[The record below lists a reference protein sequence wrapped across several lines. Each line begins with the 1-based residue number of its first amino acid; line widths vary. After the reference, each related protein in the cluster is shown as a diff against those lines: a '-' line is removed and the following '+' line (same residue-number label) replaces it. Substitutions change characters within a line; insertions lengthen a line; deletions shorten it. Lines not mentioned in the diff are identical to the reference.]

1 MFHKEISEQVG
12 GDKLSGADTPTSI
25 SIMLN
30 KLDSIS
36 KEIQSIRADNSN
48 ILITVNSYKE
58 DLNKLILNIENKVK
72 FQEAEI
78 VRIKKVNTLLKK

>member
-12 GDKLSGADTPTSI
+12 GDKLSGGDSPTSI

-48 ILITVNSYKE
+48 ILITV
-58 DLNKLILNIENKVK
+58 L
-72 FQEAEI
+72 
-78 VRIKKVNTLLKK
+78 